1 VSDENTPA
9 GGEGQS
15 SGQVPEQT
23 PPPAPPPQPAE
34 QAPDMGGRPG
44 PASDT
49 SKILAAVGYIF
60 WPVALVT
67 ILIDPYK
74 DEKFTKFHGTQALG
88 LWVAWAILGIG
99 LSILAA
105 IPFVGWILGI
115 LGFLAWIAAVVY
127 AIVLAIQAFQGNYM
141 EIPLIY
147 GFIKGY
153 VGE

>member
-1 VSDENTPA
+1 MSDENIPVE
-9 GGEGQS
+9 GEGQS
-15 SGQVPEQT
+15 PEQA
-23 PPPAPPPQPAE
+23 PEQAAAPAPPPAPAE
-34 QAPDMGGRPG
+34 QAPDMSGRPG

-49 SKILAAVGYIF
+49 SKVLAGIGYLF

-67 ILIDPYK
+67 ILIEPYK
-74 DEKFTKFHGTQALG
+74 DEKFTKFHGMQALG
-88 LWVAWAILGIG
+88 LWISWAVLGIG

-115 LGFLAWIAAVVY
+115 LGFLVWVAAVGY
-127 AIVLAIQAFQGNYM
+127 AIVLAIQAFQGKYM
-141 EIPLIY
+141 EIPLVY